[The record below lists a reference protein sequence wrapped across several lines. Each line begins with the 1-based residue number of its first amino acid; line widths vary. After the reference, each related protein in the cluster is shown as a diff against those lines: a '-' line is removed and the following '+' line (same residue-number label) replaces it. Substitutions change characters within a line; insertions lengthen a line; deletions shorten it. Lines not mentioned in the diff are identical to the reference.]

1 MADPSLSTNTIEQQ
15 LIDTNADVVISTQ
28 EVLEKLKFIKGMLY
42 YLITKLFNKSVPKL
56 LNNT

>member
-42 YLITKLFNKSVPKL
+42 YLITK
-56 LNNT
+56 

>member
-28 EVLEKLKFIKGMLY
+28 EVLEKLKFI
-42 YLITKLFNKSVPKL
+42 
-56 LNNT
+56 NNYRHVG

>member
-28 EVLEKLKFIKGMLY
+28 EVLEKLKFIKGML
-42 YLITKLFNKSVPKL
+42 
-56 LNNT
+56 

>member
-42 YLITKLFNKSVPKL
+42 YLIIK
-56 LNNT
+56 